1 MKPILL
7 LLLTLNIA
15 QAQELTL
22 MSKST
27 IYAIFEKSLLS
38 PVCYDKPI
46 IRKGIKRECFL
57 IADGHKLF
65 ITKKQANVY
74 KKKRHGTYKIKC
86 IYDQKAKV
94 FHKCYITK

>member
-27 IYAIFEKSLLS
+27 IFAVFKMNLLT
-38 PVCYDKPI
+38 PVCYDETIK
-46 IRKGIKRECFL
+46 RKGINQTCFL
-57 IADGHKLF
+57 IADGHKLY
-65 ITKKQANVY
+65 ITRNRAKIYN
-74 KKKRHGTYKIKC
+74 KKRRSKYNIKC

-94 FHKCYITK
+94 FHKCYIAK